1 MKSLLEGRSPHPL
14 AAPVAGAEIDPPRL
28 LDSGSAHE
36 QRLLASAQGDVVP
49 ATSASRVAAALGDL
63 LIERGDSGAGSGG
76 PATPRRSGLGAKPS
90 AALGVMG
97 VGVLALL
104 AGTSIGLR
112 PGGAEKAAP
121 APTER
126 AALVRSAVPSP
137 AAPSP
142 LPAAPSSLSP
152 AVTPLASA
160 PAQPPPIV
168 PAASPAPSIERARRH
183 EASSATARRTPEP
196 ASRASSSGGTLL
208 EEVRALDSVRRA
220 IRAGDTQGAAQR
232 LEDYRRRYP
241 RGELQLESE
250 VVAVDLALAEGRR
263 ESAAARARALLSRPG
278 SQRYAEHLRRALE
291 GSNAAAAHIEKQ
303 EPNHQ

>member
-1 MKSLLEGRSPHPL
+1 VKSLLEGRSPHPL
-14 AAPVAGAEIDPPRL
+14 AAPVAGAENDPPRL

-49 ATSASRVAAALGDL
+49 ATSASRVAAALGDV
-63 LIERGDSGAGSGG
+63 LIERGDSAAGSGG

-126 AALVRSAVPSP
+126 AAVVRSAVPS
-137 AAPSP
+137 
-142 LPAAPSSLSP
+142 PAAPSSLSP

-291 GSNAAAAHIEKQ
+291 GSNTAAAHIEKQ